1 MPGTAALATIRS
13 VGDVI
18 AGVCLYSSVMTELLT
33 APRRVSVDDGFDRLG
48 TALSDAVRRGV
59 LVALLDGPAFP
70 SDLAASLGTSRS
82 NLSNHL
88 ACLRG
93 CGLVAVERS
102 GRHLRYR
109 LIDDELSSALATLV
123 AVAGRLP
130 ACDSHLP

>member
-1 MPGTAALATIRS
+1 VVEFR
-13 VGDVI
+13 
-18 AGVCLYSSVMTELLT
+18 AGERNFEMVRYSSAVPELLAM
-33 APRRVSVDDGFDRLG
+33 APPVDAGTGFDRLG

-59 LVALLDGPAFP
+59 LLAFLDGPAFP
-70 SDLAASLGTSRS
+70 SDLAISLGTSRS

-93 CGLVAVERS
+93 CGLVVAERS

-109 LIDDELSSALATLV
+109 LIDDELTSALAALV

-130 ACDSHLP
+130 ACDSHLS

>member
-1 MPGTAALATIRS
+1 
-13 VGDVI
+13 
-18 AGVCLYSSVMTELLT
+18 MTELLT